1 MGAGIGEGNEGV
13 ECGRNGACLNAVE
26 VEREIECDAD
36 SIAACEAEIIKVQ
49 PEGKQ
54 WAGSSYNTHEMV
66 GIGGKVKMK
75 LKQQV
80 RVGAAVKEYEDERE
94 SGSFLRKEQNGDNR
108 SWCSW
113 CERVVPGKKDLD
125 HAGKSS
131 DSVASSSTSNS
142 SGRCLEVQSG

>member
-13 ECGRNGACLNAVE
+13 ECGREGACLAALE

-36 SIAACEAEIIKVQ
+36 EIAACEAEIIKVQ
-49 PEGKQ
+49 AEGKH

-80 RVGAAVKEYEDERE
+80 KVGAAVKQYKDERE
-94 SGSFLRKEQNGDNR
+94 SGSFLKREQNGDNR

-113 CERVVPGKKDLD
+113 CERVVPATKDLD
-125 HAGKSS
+125 HAGKST
-131 DSVASSSTSNS
+131 DSVASSSTSAS
-142 SGRCLEVQSG
+142 S